1 MFFGSWQDL
10 LRVAVVGS
18 LAYFG
23 LVALLRISGKRTLAK
38 MNAFDFLV
46 TVAMGS
52 TLATAFLSR
61 DVELAEAIM
70 AFAMLILLQFVVTWL
85 SLRWRS
91 FRKLVRA

>member
-52 TLATAFLSR
+52 ILATALLSR
-61 DVELAEAIM
+61 DVELAEAIWP
-70 AFAMLILLQFVVTWL
+70 LPC
-85 SLRWRS
+85 
-91 FRKLVRA
+91 